1 MVGMK
6 AIEMKG
12 IGKLYEQNIVEPG
25 VAGAVKWY
33 LNRKTKIVQALK
45 GFSLS
50 VKEGEMIGVI
60 GPNGAGK
67 STAIK
72 IMTGILRAD
81 SGSVRVLGRD
91 PFEQRQELAK
101 DIGVV
106 FGQRTQLWW
115 DLPPRDTF
123 DLLRAIFNIPEKVY
137 RENLATFT
145 ELLDLEPLLGKPVRK
160 LSLGERMRCE
170 IAASL
175 LHNPKLVFLDEPTI
189 GLDLIA
195 KERVREFLK
204 KINRERGTTIVLTT
218 HDMGDIEEL
227 CERVAIV
234 DIGKKVYDGE
244 LERIRRLFG
253 REKEVSVEFHSPPS
267 VSELKKLGMKVVRKE
282 GERYWFSV
290 RGNVSAAVKKLVNRF
305 NLHDIE
311 IEEPEIEEI
320 IKKVYREGVGN
331 AKH

>member
-1 MVGMK
+1 ML
-6 AIEMKG
+6 AIEMKS
-12 IGKLYEQNIVEPG
+12 IGKQYEQNIVEPG
-25 VAGAVKWY
+25 IAGAVKWY
-33 LNRKTKIVQALK
+33 LNRKIKVIRALK
-45 GFSLS
+45 GFSMS
-50 VKEGEMIGVI
+50 VKEGEMMGVI

-67 STAIK
+67 STVIK

-91 PFEQRQELAK
+91 PFEQRQDLAK

-123 DLLRAIFNIPEKVY
+123 DLLHAIYNIPEETFIK
-137 RENLATFT
+137 NLEMFT
-145 ELLDLEPLLGKPVRK
+145 EILDLGPLLGKPVRK

-170 IAASL
+170 IAAAL
-175 LHNPKLVFLDEPTI
+175 LHDPKLVFLDEPTI

-195 KERVREFLK
+195 KENVRDFLIK
-204 KINRERGTTIVLTT
+204 MNKERGTTVVLTT

-227 CERVAIV
+227 CKRVAIV
-234 DIGKKVYDGE
+234 DVGKKVYDGE
-244 LERIRRLFG
+244 LERIRKLFG
-253 REKEVSVEFHSPPS
+253 REREVSVEFHSPPS
-267 VSELKKLGMKVVRKE
+267 SQELRKLGMNIVKKE
-282 GERYWFSV
+282 GDRYTFSV
-290 RGNVSAAVKKLVNRF
+290 NGNVSSAVKRLVNKF

-320 IKKVYREGVGN
+320 IKKVYREGVRN

>member
-1 MVGMK
+1 ML

-12 IGKLYEQNIVEPG
+12 VGKQYEQNIVEPG
-25 VAGAVKWY
+25 IAGAVKWY
-33 LNRKTKIVQALK
+33 LHRKIKTVQALK

-50 VKEGEMIGVI
+50 VKEGEMMGVI

-72 IMTGILRAD
+72 IMTGILRSD
-81 SGSVRVLGRD
+81 SGSVRVLGKD
-91 PFEQRQELAK
+91 PFEQRQDLAK

-123 DLLRAIFNIPEKVY
+123 DLLHAIYNIPDKTFSK
-137 RENLATFT
+137 NLEMFT
-145 ELLDLEPLLGKPVRK
+145 EILDLGPLLGKPVRK

-170 IAASL
+170 IAAAL

-195 KERVREFLK
+195 KENVRDFLI
-204 KINRERGTTIVLTT
+204 KINRENKTTIILTT

-227 CERVAIV
+227 CDRVAIV
-234 DIGKKVYDGE
+234 DIGKKVYDGK
-244 LERIRRLFG
+244 LEKIRKLFG
-253 REKEVSVEFHSPPS
+253 KEKEVSVEFHSQPS
-267 VSELKKLGMKVVRKE
+267 AQELRKLGMKIVKRE

-290 RGNVSAAVKKLVNRF
+290 HGNISSAVKKLVNRF

-320 IKKVYREGVGN
+320 IKKVYREGVRN
-331 AKH
+331 AKY